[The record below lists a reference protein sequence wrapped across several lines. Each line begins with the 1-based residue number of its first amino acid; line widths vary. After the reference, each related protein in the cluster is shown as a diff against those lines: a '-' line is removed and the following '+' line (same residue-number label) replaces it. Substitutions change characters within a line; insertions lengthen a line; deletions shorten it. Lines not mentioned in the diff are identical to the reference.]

1 MNRAKRAQLVYIVQM
16 PHRVLAAMLGITAQA
31 GSLLVVRRL
40 TFVQL
45 ARSAKLA
52 HPKPRSVLQVNTKTR
67 LALVLARHVQRVT
80 TATAVFQAWQTRR
93 AQLATTVHLEQKVS
107 LSFLALLAPTAPWM
121 ASQMSQNAHRA
132 MQECSAMLK

>member
-1 MNRAKRAQLVYIVQM
+1 MLAKTTLQAR
-16 PHRVLAAMLGITAQA
+16 AMLGFT
-31 GSLLVVRRL
+31 VRVARYLQVRQL

-93 AQLATTVHLEQKVS
+93 AQLATTVHLEQQVS
-107 LSFLALLAPTAPWM
+107 LSFLALLAPIATWQ
-121 ASQMSQNAHRA
+121 ASQTLQNALRA
-132 MQECSAMLK
+132 MLECSAMLK